1 MHLIINIVG
10 EIPSEIGK
18 FPMLQVFYSSGNKL
32 SGRFQPAILNLSS
45 LVKLNLASNY
55 LNGELPSNLG
65 SSLPN
70 LQMFE
75 LYNNLCKGNFPIS
88 LVNVSKLFVLDIS
101 KNNFTGVVPSSI
113 GKLKELSLLN
123 LEFNQFHA
131 HDKQDWDFM
140 HSLFNCTKL

>member
-1 MHLIINIVG
+1 
-10 EIPSEIGK
+10 
-18 FPMLQVFYSSGNKL
+18 
-32 SGRFQPAILNLSS
+32 
-45 LVKLNLASNY
+45 
-55 LNGELPSNLG
+55 
-65 SSLPN
+65 
-70 LQMFE
+70 MFE

-88 LVNVSKLFVLDIS
+88 LVNVSKLFVLDMS

-140 HSLFNCTKL
+140 HSLFNCTKLQVLSLDANKLEGKIPICFGNISMWLQ